1 MKKLLIL
8 LLFPLIMFAQDVS
21 LIGDVDC
28 SGEVNSEDASLI
40 LQFVTNVIDSL
51 PCEANMTGL
60 TPEQL
65 QEMINVMNEQLSINY
80 GGASNSPI
88 MISSISS
95 EEMQYGDALIY
106 CADLVENSYDDWFLP
121 NLNQLVYSVG
131 GGCELPDERTQNPLW
146 TASPASSVYYL
157 MSTLNE
163 SGEGGFNASYGAGP
177 HYCRCVRFGESQTSE
192 SSGSSSSSSVVESS
206 EQPITMIGPMYL
218 KDEFPDFVSYDN
230 DELYYFHGIR
240 FCAQLEHDGYSD
252 WILPTPQQI
261 ENYLETNSLGFNI
274 PNLEIDDSGYYF
286 MLKKGHNNSF
296 QVSNALRYLTFYYLN
311 MSGEGS
317 MYFSSD
323 YASSTNG
330 CFCVR

>member
-1 MKKLLIL
+1 M
-8 LLFPLIMFAQDVS
+8 LFSQETTLV
-21 LIGDVDC
+21 GDVDC

-40 LQFVTNVIDSL
+40 LQFVTNVLDSL

-60 TPEQL
+60 NPEQL
-65 QEMINVMNEQLSINY
+65 QEMISVMNEQLSINY
-80 GGASNSPI
+80 SISGGGNYPI
-88 MISSISS
+88 MISSISL

-106 CADLVENSYDDWFLP
+106 CADLVENSYNDWFLP
-121 NLNQLVYSVG
+121 NLNQLVYSVS
-131 GGCELPDERTQNPLW
+131 GGCTLPDERTENPLW

-157 MSTLNE
+157 MSTLSE
-163 SGEGGFNASYGAGP
+163 SGQGGFNASYGAGP
-177 HYCRCVRFGESQTSE
+177 HYCRCVRFGAGETSE
-192 SSGSSSSSSVVESS
+192 NSNGSLSSGLLVSGNS

-218 KDEFPDFVSYDN
+218 KDEFPDLVSYNN

-240 FCAQLEHDGYSD
+240 FCAQLEYAGYND
-252 WILPTPQQI
+252 WFLPTPQQI
-261 ENYLETNSLGFNI
+261 ENYLETNSVGFSI
-274 PNLEIDDSGYYF
+274 PNLGIDDAGYYF

-311 MSGEGS
+311 ISGEEG

-323 YASSTNG
+323 YASSKNC